1 MSGIF
6 SDDWKCARVAPL
18 FKQGESSVLNNYWPT
33 SVISVVAKVFER
45 IVYDQLYNFLN
56 SEEIISKTIWFPV
69 STLNCYCTSRSHWQL
84 GVDYRS
90 WLRQCRSVCRLKER
104 HSTLLIMR
112 YCYLKWIDVE
122 FKVKLWIG
130 LHCIWQIAHNVAQL
144 TVVSL
149 TSSLLYAVY
158 LIYINDLSNCL
169 SFSIPRMYADDTHI
183 TYAGS
188 DLHLIQSSLSHG
200 VEKLINWLVSDRLA
214 LKTIKTEFMLIGSR
228 QRSSTLS
235 DTLELSIDNI
245 PINQVSSVKSLGIYV
260 EENST

>member
-1 MSGIF
+1 MKKSSLKQSGF
-6 SDDWKCARVAPL
+6 
-18 FKQGESSVLNNYWPT
+18 
-33 SVISVVAKVFER
+33 
-45 IVYDQLYNFLN
+45 
-56 SEEIISKTIWFPV
+56 
-69 STLNCYCTSRSHWQL
+69 RSL
-84 GVDYRS
+84 
-90 WLRQCRSVCRLKER
+90 
-104 HSTLLIMR
+104 HSTVTALLEATDSWALI
-112 YCYLKWIDVE
+112 IDHGYVNAVV
-122 FKVKLWIG
+122 FVDLRKGI
-130 LHCIWQIAHNVAQL
+130 LHCWSWDIVVIIAQL

-200 VEKLINWLVSDRLA
+200 VEKLSNWLVSDRLA

>member
-1 MSGIF
+1 MNRCGI
-6 SDDWKCARVAPL
+6 
-18 FKQGESSVLNNYWPT
+18 QGETL
-33 SVISVVAKVFER
+33 
-45 IVYDQLYNFLN
+45 D
-56 SEEIISKTIWFPV
+56 WF
-69 STLNCYCTSRSHWQL
+69 TL
-84 GVDYRS
+84 
-90 WLRQCRSVCRLKER
+90 
-104 HSTLLIMR
+104 
-112 YCYLKWIDVE
+112 YLKNCTQRCSVNS
-122 FKVKLWIG
+122 
-130 LHCIWQIAHNVAQL
+130 C
-144 TVVSL
+144 L

-158 LIYINDLSNCL
+158 LIYINDLSDCL

-200 VEKLINWLVSDRLA
+200 VEKLSNWLVSDRLT